1 MDRRPDRK
9 GGCVVL
15 KIDYGRRLT
24 GYLTEAN
31 KADPEALRIIEVT
44 ALARIADSLRDLVNE
59 NTRTRY

>member
-1 MDRRPDRK
+1 M
-9 GGCVVL
+9 L

-31 KADPEALRIIEVT
+31 KADPEAMRIIEVT

-59 NTRTRY
+59 NTGTRY